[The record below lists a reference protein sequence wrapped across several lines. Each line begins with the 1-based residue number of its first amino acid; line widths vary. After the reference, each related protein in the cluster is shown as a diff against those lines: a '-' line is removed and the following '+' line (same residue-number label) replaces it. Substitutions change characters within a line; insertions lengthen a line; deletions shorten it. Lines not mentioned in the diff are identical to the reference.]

1 MGLDLHRDVAT
12 VRLLC
17 FVEDFAVLESKL
29 RFFAAMLSAA

>member
-1 MGLDLHRDVAT
+1 MGLDLHRDMA